1 MSQLPNNVVP
11 RTNSS
16 GEKLRE
22 KQLLLQLPRQD
33 LSVAYC
39 RHLTSQTERKVY
51 EEFVNAR
58 NEIAL
63 DIGYVSS
70 NINKAMARLQHPSLS
85 IIWLQECHK
94 CSGILETNE
103 MAVIAPKL
111 GDSTGWHPACFTCQT
126 CEQVF
131 VFSLDLSSIHVFQLL
146 VDLTYCVK
154 DNQIYCER
162 HYAELHKPRCS
173 ACDEVLVN
181 PYTLLATRWLPRWVS
196 VHQSLHF

>member
-1 MSQLPNNVVP
+1 MGLLTENMRGDPFMIRFMQKAGEFFRKTKDNWLIDVEEYMSQLPNNVVP

-22 KQLLLQLPRQD
+22 KQLLVQLPRQD

-39 RHLTSQTERKVY
+39 RHLTTQTERKVY

-70 NINKAMARLQHPSLS
+70 NINKAM
-85 IIWLQECHK
+85 ECHK

-126 CEQVF
+126 CEQ
-131 VFSLDLSSIHVFQLL
+131 LL

-173 ACDEVLVN
+173 ACDEIM
-181 PYTLLATRWLPRWVS
+181 R
-196 VHQSLHF
+196 